1 MYSMTGFGR
10 GILQRDGREISVE
23 LKSVNHR
30 FLDISFRMSRTLNF
44 LEDSLRK
51 YLQSEFA
58 RGHVDVYVSYK
69 NDREDAK
76 EAVLDKSVVA
86 AYMEAAAELKHMGI
100 SGGLDIKSVMRLPD
114 AVRISEKEDDA
125 EAIEAMLMQ
134 AVSLAGDQLK
144 DSRRREGERLKADIT
159 AHLLMIAEKRLE
171 IAAREPLVV
180 SDYKEKLTARLET
193 LLDGVEIDET
203 RIIQEV
209 AIFADKASIAEELT
223 RLQAHIETMLEDM
236 QSSAPMGRRL
246 DFIVQELNR
255 ETNTIGSKASDMQI
269 LALVVDIKAEIEKIR
284 EQVQNIQ

>member
-10 GILQRDGREISVE
+10 GIVQQDGREVTVE

-30 FLDISFRMSRTLNF
+30 FLDIAFRMSRSLSF
-44 LEDSLRK
+44 VEDSLRK
-51 YLQSEFA
+51 FLQGEFA

-69 NDREDAK
+69 NEREDVK

-86 AYMEAAAELKHMGI
+86 AYMSAVDELKKMGI
-100 SGGLDIKSVMRLPD
+100 SGGLDIEAVMRLPE

-125 EAIEAMLMQ
+125 DAVKEIIMQ
-134 AVSLAGDQLK
+134 AMRLAGEQMQE
-144 DSRRREGERLKADIT
+144 SRFREGDHLKEDISARLKV
-159 AHLLMIAEKRLE
+159 IAEKRME

-180 SDYKEKLTARLET
+180 SDYKEKLSARLEA
-193 LLDGVEIDET
+193 LLDGVEVDET
-203 RIIQEV
+203 RLIQEV

-223 RLQAHIETMLEDM
+223 RLSAHIDTMLEAM
-236 QSSAPMGRRL
+236 ESSEPMGRRL

-269 LALVVDIKAEIEKIR
+269 LGLVVDIKSEIEKIR